1 METLDIV
8 PTRERILNISI
19 AQFAKYGYNGTSM
32 QQIADMA
39 GIRKSSIYNYF
50 KSKDQILKEIYEI
63 FTEEMTKLIPTK
75 EQVKIDLGKAASI
88 EVYWKNRIS
97 GYFENSVTSYA
108 GRLWKVILQE
118 QFRDDRAAV
127 LIISETGRMTDNT
140 SMIFKQMI
148 KKVLIKKCDPDKLA
162 EEFQYTI
169 QAFHQEYLIRHTFD
183 LEPEAGLQKTLE
195 FIDLFLSRIRKKAGP
210 VE

>member
-1 METLDIV
+1 METLDII
-8 PTRERILNISI
+8 PTRERIMNISI

-50 KSKDQILKEIYEI
+50 KSKDQILNEIYDL
-63 FTEEMTKLIPTK
+63 FSEEMTKQIPSK
-75 EQVKIDLGKAASI
+75 EQIKLDLAKVQSA
-88 EVYWKNRIS
+88 EDYWKKRIS
-97 GYFENSVTSYA
+97 GYFENSITSYA

-118 QFRDDRAAV
+118 QFRDDRAAA
-127 LIISETGRMTDNT
+127 LIIGETSRLIENT
-140 SMIFKQMI
+140 AIVFKQMI
-148 KKVLIKKCDPDKLA
+148 KKELIKKGDPEKLG

-169 QAFHQEYLIRHTFD
+169 QALHQEYLIRHTFD
-183 LEPEAGLQKTLE
+183 LEPVTGLQKALD
-195 FIDLFLSRIRKKAGP
+195 FIDLFHSRIRKKAGS